1 MGRSTNSSAEPAAD
15 KPFRLHALGNVRP
28 LRPIRVLLAG
38 RDTRYLRVMRFLLAR
53 RGYETRQIPKG
64 SVLMDET
71 ASFGPDVVLLADASS
86 FGETA
91 AQAAGLLASFDRLN
105 VVISTSRQGS
115 MDTKRLRFVPK
126 WGSFDTLTDAVERS
140 WADLPPA
147 LPGLGVQV
155 AEQIPDA

>member
-1 MGRSTNSSAEPAAD
+1 MGRSTNTSAEPAAD
-15 KPFRLHALGNVRP
+15 QPFRLHALGNVRP
-28 LRPIRVLLAG
+28 LRPVRVLLAG

-64 SVLMDET
+64 SVLMDEAT
-71 ASFGPDVVLLADASS
+71 SFAPGVVILAEAGS

-91 AQAAGLLASFDRLN
+91 AQAAGLLATFDRLN

-115 MDTKRLRFVPK
+115 TDTRRLRFVPK
-126 WGSFDTLTDAVERS
+126 WGSFDILTDAVERS

-147 LPGLGVQV
+147 MRV
-155 AEQIPDA
+155 D